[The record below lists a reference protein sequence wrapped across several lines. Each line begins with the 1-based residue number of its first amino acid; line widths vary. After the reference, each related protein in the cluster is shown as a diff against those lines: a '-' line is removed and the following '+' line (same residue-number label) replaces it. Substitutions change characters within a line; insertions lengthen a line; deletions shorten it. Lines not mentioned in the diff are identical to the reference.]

1 MVKKIVMVVLMPT
14 TLLANAYAASIQ
26 DSLRTTIYFRPGYSL
41 LELSYRDN
49 AANMKALTQGIQTI
63 KGNPCVQLQ
72 HIRILSAASPEG
84 NSALNKRVAKRRGER
99 LRNYLK
105 ETLVLPDSIFTVS
118 SAGEDWQGLA
128 ALMAKEKTPWRNKA
142 LQIIRHTPEWVTR
155 NGKVVD
161 GRKRQLQNLDGGKAW
176 KYMLD
181 NHFYTLRTGAVV
193 VCEVKTLADEVHVD
207 RTHAEAHEGSHAD
220 LADYADES
228 KLSAAEARPEP
239 ASQQA
244 SGQPASQQPASQSP
258 SSPPFPAI
266 PSQVNPG
273 QEPPPS
279 SSYFALKSNLLYDAL
294 LVPNL
299 SLEASIGSGWTL
311 GAGGMLAWWSK
322 DAKHRYWRIYGGDL
336 EIRKYFGT
344 LAKSKPLQGHHLGI
358 YGDFLTYDFEFGAK
372 GYQSKAT
379 YAAGIKYGY
388 SHPIAKRLNLDFAL
402 GIGYLHSNYK
412 TYVPK
417 DGCYVYQETKKRK
430 WLGPTQAEIS
440 LVWLLGKGNTNTKG
454 NGNGKGNTNKKKGG
468 KK

>member
-99 LRNYLK
+99 LRDYLK

-128 ALMAKEKTPWRNKA
+128 SLIAKEKTPWRNKA

-193 VCEVKTLADEVHVD
+193 VCEVKTLA
-207 RTHAEAHEGSHAD
+207 AEASQEQ
-220 LADYADES
+220 
-228 KLSAAEARPEP
+228 ARPES
-239 ASQQA
+239 ASQQ
-244 SGQPASQQPASQSP
+244 SASQSP

-266 PSQVNPG
+266 PSQVH
-273 QEPPPS
+273 PS
-279 SSYFALKSNLLYDAL
+279 SESQAPPVASYFALKSNLLYDAL

-299 SLEASIGSGWTL
+299 ALEASIGSGWTL

-344 LAKSKPLQGHHLGI
+344 LSKSKPLQGHHLGI

-388 SHPIAKRLNLDFAL
+388 SHPIANRLNLDFAL

-412 TYVPK
+412 TYVPR

-440 LVWLLGKGNTNTKG
+440 LVWLLGKGNTN
-454 NGNGKGNTNKKKGG
+454 KKKGG

>member
-1 MVKKIVMVVLMPT
+1 MPT

-99 LRNYLK
+99 LRDYLK

-128 ALMAKEKTPWRNKA
+128 SLIAKEKTPWRNKA

-193 VCEVKTLADEVHVD
+193 VCEVKTLA
-207 RTHAEAHEGSHAD
+207 AESTP
-220 LADYADES
+220 
-228 KLSAAEARPEP
+228 SAAEASLEQARQEQARPEP
-239 ASQQA
+239 ASQQ
-244 SGQPASQQPASQSP
+244 SASQSP

-266 PSQVNPG
+266 PSQVHPE
-273 QEPPPS
+273 QEPPPAA
-279 SSYFALKSNLLYDAL
+279 SYFALKSNLLYDAL

-311 GAGGMLAWWSK
+311 GAGGMFAWWSK

-344 LAKSKPLQGHHLGI
+344 LSKSKPLQGHHLGI

-388 SHPIAKRLNLDFAL
+388 SHPIANRLNLDFAL

-412 TYVPK
+412 TYVPR
-417 DGCYVYQETKKRK
+417 DGCYVYQETKKQK

-440 LVWLLGKGNTNTKG
+440 LVWLLGKGNTN
-454 NGNGKGNTNKKKGG
+454 KKKGG

>member
-14 TLLANAYAASIQ
+14 TLLANACAASIQ

-99 LRNYLK
+99 LRDYLK

-128 ALMAKEKTPWRNKA
+128 ALIAKEKTPWRNKA

-193 VCEVKTLADEVHVD
+193 VCEVKTLA
-207 RTHAEAHEGSHAD
+207 AESTP
-220 LADYADES
+220 
-228 KLSAAEARPEP
+228 SAAEARLEQARPE
-239 ASQQA
+239 QA
-244 SGQPASQQPASQSP
+244 RLESASQQPASQSP

-266 PSQVNPG
+266 PSQVHP
-273 QEPPPS
+273 EPQSPPVA
-279 SSYFALKSNLLYDAL
+279 SYFALKSNLLYDAL

-311 GAGGMLAWWSK
+311 GAGGMFAWWSK

-344 LAKSKPLQGHHLGI
+344 LSKSKPLQGHHLGI

-388 SHPIAKRLNLDFAL
+388 SHPIANRLNLDFAL

-412 TYVPK
+412 TYVPR

-440 LVWLLGKGNTNTKG
+440 LVWLLGKGNTN
-454 NGNGKGNTNKKKGG
+454 KKKGG

>member
-99 LRNYLK
+99 LRDYLK

-128 ALMAKEKTPWRNKA
+128 SLIAKEKTPWRNKA

-193 VCEVKTLADEVHVD
+193 VCEVKTLA
-207 RTHAEAHEGSHAD
+207 AESTP
-220 LADYADES
+220 
-228 KLSAAEARPEP
+228 SAAEA
-239 ASQQA
+239 SQEQA
-244 SGQPASQQPASQSP
+244 RSEQARLESASQSP

-266 PSQVNPG
+266 PSQVH
-273 QEPPPS
+273 PS
-279 SSYFALKSNLLYDAL
+279 SESQSPPVASYFALKSNFLYDAL

-344 LAKSKPLQGHHLGI
+344 LSKSKPLQGHHLGI

-388 SHPIAKRLNLDFAL
+388 SHPIANRLNLDFAL

-440 LVWLLGKGNTNTKG
+440 LVWLLGKGNTN
-454 NGNGKGNTNKKKGG
+454 KKKGG

>member
-1 MVKKIVMVVLMPT
+1 MVVLMPT

-99 LRNYLK
+99 LRDYLK

-128 ALMAKEKTPWRNKA
+128 ALIAKEKTPWRNKA

-193 VCEVKTLADEVHVD
+193 VCEVKTLA
-207 RTHAEAHEGSHAD
+207 AESTP
-220 LADYADES
+220 
-228 KLSAAEARPEP
+228 SAAEASQEQARPEP
-239 ASQQA
+239 ASQQ
-244 SGQPASQQPASQSP
+244 SASQSP

-266 PSQVNPG
+266 ASQVHPES
-273 QEPPPS
+273 QAPPVA
-279 SSYFALKSNLLYDAL
+279 SYFALKSNLLYDAL

-299 SLEASIGSGWTL
+299 ALEASIGSGWTL

-344 LAKSKPLQGHHLGI
+344 LSKSKPLQGHHLGI

-388 SHPIAKRLNLDFAL
+388 SHPIANRLNLDFAL

-412 TYVPK
+412 TYVPR

-440 LVWLLGKGNTNTKG
+440 LVWLLGKGNTN
-454 NGNGKGNTNKKKGG
+454 NKKGG

>member
-99 LRNYLK
+99 LRDYLK

-128 ALMAKEKTPWRNKA
+128 ALIAKEKTPWRNKA

-193 VCEVKTLADEVHVD
+193 VCEVKTLA
-207 RTHAEAHEGSHAD
+207 AESTP
-220 LADYADES
+220 
-228 KLSAAEARPEP
+228 SAAEASQEQARPE
-239 ASQQA
+239 S
-244 SGQPASQQPASQSP
+244 ASQSP

-266 PSQVNPG
+266 PSQVHPES
-273 QEPPPS
+273 QAPPVA
-279 SSYFALKSNLLYDAL
+279 SYFALKSNLLYDAL

-344 LAKSKPLQGHHLGI
+344 LSKSKPLQGHHLGI

-388 SHPIAKRLNLDFAL
+388 SHPIANRLNLDFAL

-412 TYVPK
+412 TYVPR

-440 LVWLLGKGNTNTKG
+440 LVWLLGKGNTN
-454 NGNGKGNTNKKKGG
+454 KKKGG

>member
-1 MVKKIVMVVLMPT
+1 MVVLMPT

-128 ALMAKEKTPWRNKA
+128 ALIAKEKTPWRNKA

-193 VCEVKTLADEVHVD
+193 VCEVKTLA
-207 RTHAEAHEGSHAD
+207 AESTP
-220 LADYADES
+220 
-228 KLSAAEARPEP
+228 SAAEASLEQARHES
-239 ASQQA
+239 ASQQ
-244 SGQPASQQPASQSP
+244 QASQSP

-266 PSQVNPG
+266 PSQVHP
-273 QEPPPS
+273 EPQAPS
-279 SSYFALKSNLLYDAL
+279 VASYFALKSNLLYDAL

-311 GAGGMLAWWSK
+311 GAGGMFAWWSK

-344 LAKSKPLQGHHLGI
+344 LSKSKPLQGHHLGI

-412 TYVPK
+412 TYVPR

-440 LVWLLGKGNTNTKG
+440 LVWLLGKGNTN
-454 NGNGKGNTNKKKGG
+454 KKKGG

>member
-99 LRNYLK
+99 LRDYLK

-128 ALMAKEKTPWRNKA
+128 SLIAREKTPWRNKA

-193 VCEVKTLADEVHVD
+193 VCEVKTLA
-207 RTHAEAHEGSHAD
+207 AESTP
-220 LADYADES
+220 
-228 KLSAAEARPEP
+228 SAAEARLEQARPGAHAEARSEQARPE
-239 ASQQA
+239 S
-244 SGQPASQQPASQSP
+244 ASQSP

-266 PSQVNPG
+266 PSQVHPES
-273 QEPPPS
+273 QAPPVA
-279 SSYFALKSNLLYDAL
+279 SYFALKSNLLYDAL
-294 LVPNL
+294 LIPNL

-311 GAGGMLAWWSK
+311 GAGGMFAWWSK

-336 EIRKYFGT
+336 EIRKYFGA
-344 LAKSKPLQGHHLGI
+344 LSKSKPLQGHHLGI

-379 YAAGIKYGY
+379 YAAGIRYGY
-388 SHPIAKRLNLDFAL
+388 SHPIGKRLNLDFAL

-412 TYVPK
+412 TYVPR
-417 DGCYVYQETKKRK
+417 DGCYVYQETKKQK

-440 LVWLLGKGNTNTKG
+440 LVWLLGKGNTN
-454 NGNGKGNTNKKKGG
+454 KKKGG

>member
-1 MVKKIVMVVLMPT
+1 MVVLMPT

-84 NSALNKRVAKRRGER
+84 NSALNKRVAKHRGER
-99 LRNYLK
+99 LRDYLK

-128 ALMAKEKTPWRNKA
+128 SLIAKEKTPWRNKA

-181 NHFYTLRTGAVV
+181 NHFYTLRTGAIV
-193 VCEVKTLADEVHVD
+193 VCEVKTLA
-207 RTHAEAHEGSHAD
+207 AESTP
-220 LADYADES
+220 
-228 KLSAAEARPEP
+228 SAAEASLEQARQEQARPES
-239 ASQQA
+239 ASQQ
-244 SGQPASQQPASQSP
+244 SASQSP

-266 PSQVNPG
+266 PSQVHPES
-273 QEPPPS
+273 QPPPVA
-279 SSYFALKSNLLYDAL
+279 SYFALKSNLLYDAL
-294 LVPNL
+294 LIPNL

-311 GAGGMLAWWSK
+311 GAGGMFAWWSK

-344 LAKSKPLQGHHLGI
+344 LSKSKPLQGHHLGI

-388 SHPIAKRLNLDFAL
+388 SHPIGKRLNLDFAL

-412 TYVPK
+412 TYVPR

-440 LVWLLGKGNTNTKG
+440 LVWLLGKGNTN
-454 NGNGKGNTNKKKGG
+454 KKKGG

>member
-99 LRNYLK
+99 LRDYLK

-128 ALMAKEKTPWRNKA
+128 SLIAKEKTPWRNKA
-142 LQIIRHTPEWVTR
+142 LQIIRHTPEWITR

-193 VCEVKTLADEVHVD
+193 VCEVKTLA
-207 RTHAEAHEGSHAD
+207 AESTP
-220 LADYADES
+220 
-228 KLSAAEARPEP
+228 SAAEARLE
-239 ASQQA
+239 QA
-244 SGQPASQQPASQSP
+244 SPGAHAEARSEQARPESASQSP

-266 PSQVNPG
+266 PSQVHPES
-273 QEPPPS
+273 QAPPVA
-279 SSYFALKSNLLYDAL
+279 SYLALKSNLLYDAL
-294 LVPNL
+294 LIPNL

-344 LAKSKPLQGHHLGI
+344 LSKSKPLQGHHLGI

-388 SHPIAKRLNLDFAL
+388 SHPIATRLNLDFAL

-412 TYVPK
+412 TYVPR

-440 LVWLLGKGNTNTKG
+440 LVWLLGKGNTN
-454 NGNGKGNTNKKKGG
+454 KKKGG

>member
-99 LRNYLK
+99 LRDYLK

-128 ALMAKEKTPWRNKA
+128 SLIAKEKTPWRNKA

-176 KYMLD
+176 RYMLD

-193 VCEVKTLADEVHVD
+193 VCEVKTLA
-207 RTHAEAHEGSHAD
+207 AESTP
-220 LADYADES
+220 
-228 KLSAAEARPEP
+228 SAAEA
-239 ASQQA
+239 SQEQA
-244 SGQPASQQPASQSP
+244 RSEQARLESASQSP

-266 PSQVNPG
+266 PSQVH
-273 QEPPPS
+273 PS
-279 SSYFALKSNLLYDAL
+279 SESQAPPVASYFALKSNLLYDAL

-311 GAGGMLAWWSK
+311 SAGGMLAWWSK

-344 LAKSKPLQGHHLGI
+344 LSKSKPLQGHHLGI

-388 SHPIAKRLNLDFAL
+388 SHPIANRLNLDFAL

-412 TYVPK
+412 TYVPR
-417 DGCYVYQETKKRK
+417 DGCYVYQETKKQK

-440 LVWLLGKGNTNTKG
+440 LVWLLGKGNTN
-454 NGNGKGNTNKKKGG
+454 KKKGG

>member
-99 LRNYLK
+99 LRDYLK

-128 ALMAKEKTPWRNKA
+128 ALIAKEKTPWRNKA

-193 VCEVKTLADEVHVD
+193 VCEVKTLA
-207 RTHAEAHEGSHAD
+207 AESTP
-220 LADYADES
+220 
-228 KLSAAEARPEP
+228 SAAEASLE
-239 ASQQA
+239 QA
-244 SGQPASQQPASQSP
+244 RSEQASQSP

-266 PSQVNPG
+266 PSQVH
-273 QEPPPS
+273 PS
-279 SSYFALKSNLLYDAL
+279 SESQAPPVASYFALKSNLLYDAL

-311 GAGGMLAWWSK
+311 AAGGMFAWWSK

-336 EIRKYFGT
+336 EIRKDFGT
-344 LAKSKPLQGHHLGI
+344 LSKSKPLQGHHLGI

-412 TYVPK
+412 TYVPR

-440 LVWLLGKGNTNTKG
+440 LVWLLGKGNTN
-454 NGNGKGNTNKKKGG
+454 KKKGG

>member
-1 MVKKIVMVVLMPT
+1 MVVLMPT

-99 LRNYLK
+99 LRDYLK

-128 ALMAKEKTPWRNKA
+128 SLIAKEKTPWRNKA

-193 VCEVKTLADEVHVD
+193 VCEVKTLA
-207 RTHAEAHEGSHAD
+207 AESTP
-220 LADYADES
+220 
-228 KLSAAEARPEP
+228 SAAEA
-239 ASQQA
+239 SQEQA
-244 SGQPASQQPASQSP
+244 RSEQARLESASQSP

-266 PSQVNPG
+266 PSQVHPES
-273 QEPPPS
+273 QAPPVA
-279 SSYFALKSNLLYDAL
+279 SYFALKSNLLYDAL

-322 DAKHRYWRIYGGDL
+322 DAKHRYWRIYDGDL

-344 LAKSKPLQGHHLGI
+344 LSKSKPLQGHHLGI

-388 SHPIAKRLNLDFAL
+388 SHPIANRLNLDFAL

-412 TYVPK
+412 TYVPR
-417 DGCYVYQETKKRK
+417 DGCYVYQETKKQK

-440 LVWLLGKGNTNTKG
+440 LVWLLGKGNTN
-454 NGNGKGNTNKKKGG
+454 NKKGG

>member
-99 LRNYLK
+99 LRDYLK

-128 ALMAKEKTPWRNKA
+128 SLIAKEKTPWRNKA

-193 VCEVKTLADEVHVD
+193 VCEVKTLA
-207 RTHAEAHEGSHAD
+207 AESTP
-220 LADYADES
+220 
-228 KLSAAEARPEP
+228 SAAEASLEQARSEQARPES
-239 ASQQA
+239 ASQQ
-244 SGQPASQQPASQSP
+244 SASQSP

-266 PSQVNPG
+266 PSQVH
-273 QEPPPS
+273 PS
-279 SSYFALKSNLLYDAL
+279 SESQAPPVASYFALKSNLLYDAL

-388 SHPIAKRLNLDFAL
+388 SHPIANRLNLDFAL

-412 TYVPK
+412 TYVPR

-440 LVWLLGKGNTNTKG
+440 LVWLI
-454 NGNGKGNTNKKKGG
+454 GKGNTNKKKGG

>member
-1 MVKKIVMVVLMPT
+1 MVVLMPT

-99 LRNYLK
+99 LRDYLK

-128 ALMAKEKTPWRNKA
+128 SLIAKEKTPWRNKA

-193 VCEVKTLADEVHVD
+193 VCEVKTLA
-207 RTHAEAHEGSHAD
+207 AESTP
-220 LADYADES
+220 
-228 KLSAAEARPEP
+228 SAAEASQEQARSEQARHES
-239 ASQQA
+239 ASQQ
-244 SGQPASQQPASQSP
+244 QASQSP

-266 PSQVNPG
+266 PSQVHPES
-273 QEPPPS
+273 QVPPVA
-279 SSYFALKSNLLYDAL
+279 SYFALKSNLLYDAL

-311 GAGGMLAWWSK
+311 GAGGMFAWWSK
-322 DAKHRYWRIYGGDL
+322 DAKHRYWRIYGGGL

-344 LAKSKPLQGHHLGI
+344 LSKSKPLQGHHLGI

-388 SHPIAKRLNLDFAL
+388 SHPIANRLNLDFAL

-412 TYVPK
+412 TYVPR

-440 LVWLLGKGNTNTKG
+440 LVWLI
-454 NGNGKGNTNKKKGG
+454 GKGNTNKKKGG

>member
-99 LRNYLK
+99 LRDYLK

-128 ALMAKEKTPWRNKA
+128 SLIAKEKTPWRNKA

-193 VCEVKTLADEVHVD
+193 VCEVKTLA
-207 RTHAEAHEGSHAD
+207 AESTP
-220 LADYADES
+220 
-228 KLSAAEARPEP
+228 SAAEA
-239 ASQQA
+239 SQEQA
-244 SGQPASQQPASQSP
+244 RSEQARLESASQSP

-266 PSQVNPG
+266 PSQVHPES
-273 QEPPPS
+273 QAPPVA
-279 SSYFALKSNLLYDAL
+279 SYFALKSNLLYDAL

-344 LAKSKPLQGHHLGI
+344 LSKSKPLQGHHLGI

-388 SHPIAKRLNLDFAL
+388 SHPIANRLNLDFAL

-412 TYVPK
+412 TYVPR

-440 LVWLLGKGNTNTKG
+440 LVWLLGKGNTN
-454 NGNGKGNTNKKKGG
+454 NKKGG

>member
-99 LRNYLK
+99 LRDYLK

-128 ALMAKEKTPWRNKA
+128 ALIAKEKTPWRNKA

-193 VCEVKTLADEVHVD
+193 VCEVKTLA
-207 RTHAEAHEGSHAD
+207 AESTP
-220 LADYADES
+220 
-228 KLSAAEARPEP
+228 SAAEA
-239 ASQQA
+239 SQEQA
-244 SGQPASQQPASQSP
+244 RLEPASQSP

-266 PSQVNPG
+266 PSQVHPES
-273 QEPPPS
+273 QAPPVA
-279 SSYFALKSNLLYDAL
+279 SYFALKSNLLYDAL

-311 GAGGMLAWWSK
+311 AAGGMFAWWSK
-322 DAKHRYWRIYGGDL
+322 DAKHRYWRIYGGGL

-344 LAKSKPLQGHHLGI
+344 LSKSKPLQGHHLGI

-388 SHPIAKRLNLDFAL
+388 SHPIANRLNLDFAL

-412 TYVPK
+412 TYVPR
-417 DGCYVYQETKKRK
+417 DGCYVYQETKKQK

-440 LVWLLGKGNTNTKG
+440 LVWLLGKGNTN
-454 NGNGKGNTNKKKGG
+454 KKKGG

>member
-84 NSALNKRVAKRRGER
+84 NSALNKRVAKHRGER
-99 LRNYLK
+99 LRDYLK

-128 ALMAKEKTPWRNKA
+128 SLIAKEKTPWRNKA
-142 LQIIRHTPEWVTR
+142 LQIIRHTPEWITR

-193 VCEVKTLADEVHVD
+193 VCEVKTLA
-207 RTHAEAHEGSHAD
+207 AESTP
-220 LADYADES
+220 
-228 KLSAAEARPEP
+228 SAAEARLEQARSEQARLES
-239 ASQQA
+239 ASQQ
-244 SGQPASQQPASQSP
+244 SASQSP

-266 PSQVNPG
+266 PSQVH
-273 QEPPPS
+273 PS
-279 SSYFALKSNLLYDAL
+279 SESQAPPVASYFALKSNLLYDAL

-344 LAKSKPLQGHHLGI
+344 LSKSKPLQGHHLGI

-388 SHPIAKRLNLDFAL
+388 SHPIANRLNLDFAL

-412 TYVPK
+412 TYVPR
-417 DGCYVYQETKKRK
+417 DGCYVYQETKKQK

-440 LVWLLGKGNTNTKG
+440 LVWLLGKGNTN
-454 NGNGKGNTNKKKGG
+454 KKKGG

>member
-1 MVKKIVMVVLMPT
+1 MVVLMPT

-99 LRNYLK
+99 LRDYLK

-128 ALMAKEKTPWRNKA
+128 ALIAKEKTPWRNKA

-193 VCEVKTLADEVHVD
+193 VCEVKTLA
-207 RTHAEAHEGSHAD
+207 AESTP
-220 LADYADES
+220 
-228 KLSAAEARPEP
+228 SAAEARQEQAHPES
-239 ASQQA
+239 ASQQ
-244 SGQPASQQPASQSP
+244 SASQSP

-266 PSQVNPG
+266 PSQVH
-273 QEPPPS
+273 PS
-279 SSYFALKSNLLYDAL
+279 SESQAPPVASYFALKSNLLYDAL

-299 SLEASIGSGWTL
+299 ALEASIGSGWTL

-388 SHPIAKRLNLDFAL
+388 SHPIANRLNLDFAL

-412 TYVPK
+412 TYVPR

-440 LVWLLGKGNTNTKG
+440 LVWLLGKGNTN
-454 NGNGKGNTNKKKGG
+454 NKKGG

>member
-128 ALMAKEKTPWRNKA
+128 ALIAKEKTPWRNKA

-193 VCEVKTLADEVHVD
+193 VCEVKTLA
-207 RTHAEAHEGSHAD
+207 AESTP
-220 LADYADES
+220 
-228 KLSAAEARPEP
+228 SAAEASQEQARLEQARLDS
-239 ASQQA
+239 ASQQ
-244 SGQPASQQPASQSP
+244 SASQSP

-266 PSQVNPG
+266 PSQVHPES
-273 QEPPPS
+273 QAPPAA
-279 SSYFALKSNLLYDAL
+279 SYFALKSNLLYDAL
-294 LVPNL
+294 LIPNL

-344 LAKSKPLQGHHLGI
+344 LSKSKPLQGHHLGI

-388 SHPIAKRLNLDFAL
+388 SHPIANRLNLDFAL

-412 TYVPK
+412 TYVPR

-440 LVWLLGKGNTNTKG
+440 LVWLLGKGNTN
-454 NGNGKGNTNKKKGG
+454 KKKGG

>member
-99 LRNYLK
+99 LRDYLK

-128 ALMAKEKTPWRNKA
+128 SLIAKEKTPWRNKA

-193 VCEVKTLADEVHVD
+193 VCEVKTLA
-207 RTHAEAHEGSHAD
+207 AESTP
-220 LADYADES
+220 
-228 KLSAAEARPEP
+228 SAAEASLE
-239 ASQQA
+239 QA
-244 SGQPASQQPASQSP
+244 RSEQARLESASQSP

-266 PSQVNPG
+266 PSQVHPES
-273 QEPPPS
+273 QAPPVA
-279 SSYFALKSNLLYDAL
+279 SYFALKSNLLYDAL

-322 DAKHRYWRIYGGDL
+322 DAKHRYWRIYGGGL

-344 LAKSKPLQGHHLGI
+344 LSKSKPLQGHHLGI

-388 SHPIAKRLNLDFAL
+388 SHPIANRLNLDFAL

-412 TYVPK
+412 TYVPR
-417 DGCYVYQETKKRK
+417 DGCYVYQETKKQK

-440 LVWLLGKGNTNTKG
+440 LVWLLGKGNTN
-454 NGNGKGNTNKKKGG
+454 NKKGG

>member
-1 MVKKIVMVVLMPT
+1 MVVLMPT

-99 LRNYLK
+99 LRDYLK

-128 ALMAKEKTPWRNKA
+128 ALIAKEKTPWRNKA

-193 VCEVKTLADEVHVD
+193 VCEVKTLA
-207 RTHAEAHEGSHAD
+207 AESTP
-220 LADYADES
+220 
-228 KLSAAEARPEP
+228 SAAEASLE
-239 ASQQA
+239 QA
-244 SGQPASQQPASQSP
+244 RQEQARLESASQSP

-266 PSQVNPG
+266 PSQVH
-273 QEPPPS
+273 PS
-279 SSYFALKSNLLYDAL
+279 SESQAPPVASYFALKSNLLYDAL

-322 DAKHRYWRIYGGDL
+322 DAKHRYWRIYGGGL

-344 LAKSKPLQGHHLGI
+344 LSKSKPLQGHHLGI

-388 SHPIAKRLNLDFAL
+388 SHPIANRLNLDFAL

-412 TYVPK
+412 TYVPR

-440 LVWLLGKGNTNTKG
+440 LVWLLGKGNTN
-454 NGNGKGNTNKKKGG
+454 KKKGG

>member
-1 MVKKIVMVVLMPT
+1 MVVLMPT

-26 DSLRTTIYFRPGYSL
+26 DSLRTTIYFRPGYSM

-99 LRNYLK
+99 LRDYLK

-128 ALMAKEKTPWRNKA
+128 SLIAKEKTPWRNKA

-193 VCEVKTLADEVHVD
+193 VCEVKTLA
-207 RTHAEAHEGSHAD
+207 AESTP
-220 LADYADES
+220 
-228 KLSAAEARPEP
+228 SAAEA
-239 ASQQA
+239 SQEQA
-244 SGQPASQQPASQSP
+244 RSEQARLESASQSP

-266 PSQVNPG
+266 PSQVHPES
-273 QEPPPS
+273 QAPPVA
-279 SSYFALKSNLLYDAL
+279 SYFALKSNLLYDAL

-344 LAKSKPLQGHHLGI
+344 LSKSKPLQGHHLGI

-388 SHPIAKRLNLDFAL
+388 SHPIANRLNLDFAL

-412 TYVPK
+412 TYVPR
-417 DGCYVYQETKKRK
+417 DGCYVYQETKKQK

-440 LVWLLGKGNTNTKG
+440 LVWLLGKGNTN
-454 NGNGKGNTNKKKGG
+454 KKKGG

>member
-26 DSLRTTIYFRPGYSL
+26 DSLRTTIYFRPGYSM

-99 LRNYLK
+99 LRDYLK

-128 ALMAKEKTPWRNKA
+128 SLIAKEKTPWRNKA

-193 VCEVKTLADEVHVD
+193 VCEVKTLA
-207 RTHAEAHEGSHAD
+207 AESTP
-220 LADYADES
+220 
-228 KLSAAEARPEP
+228 SAAEASLE
-239 ASQQA
+239 QA
-244 SGQPASQQPASQSP
+244 RSEQARLESASQSP

-266 PSQVNPG
+266 PSQVHPES
-273 QEPPPS
+273 QAPPVA
-279 SSYFALKSNLLYDAL
+279 SYFALKSNLLYDAL

-322 DAKHRYWRIYGGDL
+322 DAKHRYWRIYDGDL

-344 LAKSKPLQGHHLGI
+344 LSKSKPLQGHHLGI

-388 SHPIAKRLNLDFAL
+388 SHPIANRLNLDFAL

-412 TYVPK
+412 TYVPR

-440 LVWLLGKGNTNTKG
+440 LVWLLGKGNTN
-454 NGNGKGNTNKKKGG
+454 KKKGG

>member
-41 LELSYRDN
+41 LELSYRNN

-99 LRNYLK
+99 LRDYLK

-118 SAGEDWQGLA
+118 STGEDWQGLA
-128 ALMAKEKTPWRNKA
+128 ALIAKEKTPWRNKA

-193 VCEVKTLADEVHVD
+193 VCEVKTLA
-207 RTHAEAHEGSHAD
+207 AESTP
-220 LADYADES
+220 
-228 KLSAAEARPEP
+228 SAAEASQEQARHES
-239 ASQQA
+239 ASQQ
-244 SGQPASQQPASQSP
+244 QASQSP

-266 PSQVNPG
+266 PSQVH
-273 QEPPPS
+273 PS
-279 SSYFALKSNLLYDAL
+279 SESQAPPVASYFALKSNLLYDAL

-311 GAGGMLAWWSK
+311 GAGGMFAWWSK

-412 TYVPK
+412 TYVPR

-440 LVWLLGKGNTNTKG
+440 LVWLLGKGNTN
-454 NGNGKGNTNKKKGG
+454 KKKGG

>member
-99 LRNYLK
+99 LRDYLK

-128 ALMAKEKTPWRNKA
+128 ALIAKEKTPWRNKA

-193 VCEVKTLADEVHVD
+193 VCEVKTLA
-207 RTHAEAHEGSHAD
+207 AESTP
-220 LADYADES
+220 
-228 KLSAAEARPEP
+228 SAAEARLE
-239 ASQQA
+239 QA
-244 SGQPASQQPASQSP
+244 RLESASQSP
-258 SSPPFPAI
+258 SSPPFPAN
-266 PSQVNPG
+266 PSQVH
-273 QEPPPS
+273 PS
-279 SSYFALKSNLLYDAL
+279 SESQAPPVASYFALKSNLLYDAL

-311 GAGGMLAWWSK
+311 GAGGMFAWWSK

-344 LAKSKPLQGHHLGI
+344 LSKSKPLQGHHLGI

-388 SHPIAKRLNLDFAL
+388 SHPIANRLNLDFAL

-412 TYVPK
+412 TYVPR

-440 LVWLLGKGNTNTKG
+440 LVWLLGKGNTN
-454 NGNGKGNTNKKKGG
+454 KKKGG

>member
-99 LRNYLK
+99 LRDYLK

-128 ALMAKEKTPWRNKA
+128 ALIAKEKTPWQNKA

-193 VCEVKTLADEVHVD
+193 VCEVKTLA
-207 RTHAEAHEGSHAD
+207 AESTP
-220 LADYADES
+220 
-228 KLSAAEARPEP
+228 SAAEARQE
-239 ASQQA
+239 QA
-244 SGQPASQQPASQSP
+244 SPGAHAEARSEQARPESASQSP

-266 PSQVNPG
+266 PSQVHPE
-273 QEPPPS
+273 QESPPVA
-279 SSYFALKSNLLYDAL
+279 SYFALKSNLLYDAL

-311 GAGGMLAWWSK
+311 GAGGMFAWWSK

-388 SHPIAKRLNLDFAL
+388 SHPIATRLNLDFAL

-412 TYVPK
+412 TYVPR
-417 DGCYVYQETKKRK
+417 DGCYVYQETKKQK

-440 LVWLLGKGNTNTKG
+440 LVWLLGKGNTN
-454 NGNGKGNTNKKKGG
+454 KKKGG

>member
-1 MVKKIVMVVLMPT
+1 MVVLMPT

-99 LRNYLK
+99 LRDYLK

-128 ALMAKEKTPWRNKA
+128 SLIAKEKTPWRNKA

-193 VCEVKTLADEVHVD
+193 VCEVKTLA
-207 RTHAEAHEGSHAD
+207 AESTP
-220 LADYADES
+220 
-228 KLSAAEARPEP
+228 SAAEASQEQARLES
-239 ASQQA
+239 ASQQ
-244 SGQPASQQPASQSP
+244 SASQSP

-266 PSQVNPG
+266 PSQVHP
-273 QEPPPS
+273 EPQSPPVA
-279 SSYFALKSNLLYDAL
+279 SYFALKSNLLYDAL

-344 LAKSKPLQGHHLGI
+344 LSKSKPLQGHHLGI

-388 SHPIAKRLNLDFAL
+388 SHPIANRLNLDFAL

-412 TYVPK
+412 TYVPR

-440 LVWLLGKGNTNTKG
+440 LVWLLGKGNTN
-454 NGNGKGNTNKKKGG
+454 KKKGG

>member
-1 MVKKIVMVVLMPT
+1 MVVLMPT

-99 LRNYLK
+99 LRDYLK

-128 ALMAKEKTPWRNKA
+128 ALIAKEKTPWRNKA

-193 VCEVKTLADEVHVD
+193 VCEVKTLA
-207 RTHAEAHEGSHAD
+207 AESTP
-220 LADYADES
+220 
-228 KLSAAEARPEP
+228 SAAEARLE
-239 ASQQA
+239 QA
-244 SGQPASQQPASQSP
+244 RPDSASQSP

-266 PSQVNPG
+266 PSQVHPES
-273 QEPPPS
+273 QSPPAA
-279 SSYFALKSNLLYDAL
+279 SYFALKSNLLYDAL

-311 GAGGMLAWWSK
+311 GAGGMFAWWSK
-322 DAKHRYWRIYGGDL
+322 DAKHRYWRIYGGGL

-344 LAKSKPLQGHHLGI
+344 LSKSKPLQGHHLGI

-388 SHPIAKRLNLDFAL
+388 SHPIANRLNLDFAL

-412 TYVPK
+412 TYVPR

-440 LVWLLGKGNTNTKG
+440 LVWLLGKGNTN
-454 NGNGKGNTNKKKGG
+454 KKKGG

>member
-99 LRNYLK
+99 LRDYLK

-128 ALMAKEKTPWRNKA
+128 ALIAKEKTPWRNKA

-193 VCEVKTLADEVHVD
+193 VCEVKTLA
-207 RTHAEAHEGSHAD
+207 AESTP
-220 LADYADES
+220 
-228 KLSAAEARPEP
+228 SAAEARLEQARSEQARPES
-239 ASQQA
+239 ASQQ
-244 SGQPASQQPASQSP
+244 SASQSP

-266 PSQVNPG
+266 PSQVHPES
-273 QEPPPS
+273 QAPPVA
-279 SSYFALKSNLLYDAL
+279 SYFALKSNLLYDAL

-344 LAKSKPLQGHHLGI
+344 LSKSKPLQGHHLGI

-388 SHPIAKRLNLDFAL
+388 SHPIANRLNLDFAL

-412 TYVPK
+412 TYVPR

-440 LVWLLGKGNTNTKG
+440 LVWLLGKGNTN
-454 NGNGKGNTNKKKGG
+454 KKKGG

>member
-99 LRNYLK
+99 LRDYLK

-128 ALMAKEKTPWRNKA
+128 ALIAKEKTPWRNKA

-193 VCEVKTLADEVHVD
+193 VCEVKTLA
-207 RTHAEAHEGSHAD
+207 AESTP
-220 LADYADES
+220 
-228 KLSAAEARPEP
+228 SAAETSQEQARLE
-239 ASQQA
+239 S
-244 SGQPASQQPASQSP
+244 ASQSP

-266 PSQVNPG
+266 PSQVHPES
-273 QEPPPS
+273 QSPPAA
-279 SSYFALKSNLLYDAL
+279 SYFALKSNLLYDAL

-344 LAKSKPLQGHHLGI
+344 LSKSKPLQGHHLGI

-388 SHPIAKRLNLDFAL
+388 SHPIANRLNLDFAL

-412 TYVPK
+412 TYVPR

-440 LVWLLGKGNTNTKG
+440 LVWLLGKGNI
-454 NGNGKGNTNKKKGG
+454 NKKKGG

>member
-14 TLLANAYAASIQ
+14 TLLANAYAASVQ

-128 ALMAKEKTPWRNKA
+128 SLIAKEKTPWRNKA
-142 LQIIRHTPEWVTR
+142 LQIIRHTPEWITR

-193 VCEVKTLADEVHVD
+193 VCEVKTLADRAHAD

-220 LADYADES
+220 FADYADES

-239 ASQQA
+239 ASQQ
-244 SGQPASQQPASQSP
+244 QASQSP

-266 PSQVNPG
+266 PSQVHPSSES
-273 QEPPPS
+273 QPPPAA
-279 SSYFALKSNLLYDAL
+279 SYFALKSNLLYDAL

-299 SLEASIGSGWTL
+299 SLEASIGSSWTL

-388 SHPIAKRLNLDFAL
+388 SHPIANRLNLDFAL

-417 DGCYVYQETKKRK
+417 DGCYVYQETKKLK
-430 WLGPTQAEIS
+430 WLGPTQTEIS
-440 LVWLLGKGNTNTKG
+440 LVWLLGKGNTNSK
-454 NGNGKGNTNKKKGG
+454 GKGNTNKKKGG

>member
-1 MVKKIVMVVLMPT
+1 MVVLMPT

-49 AANMKALTQGIQTI
+49 AANMKALTLGIQTI

-99 LRNYLK
+99 LRDYLK

-128 ALMAKEKTPWRNKA
+128 SLIAKEKTPWRNKA

-176 KYMLD
+176 RYMLD

-193 VCEVKTLADEVHVD
+193 VCEVKTLA
-207 RTHAEAHEGSHAD
+207 AESTP
-220 LADYADES
+220 
-228 KLSAAEARPEP
+228 SAAEASQEQARLEQAHPGAHAEASSEQARLEP
-239 ASQQA
+239 ASQQSA
-244 SGQPASQQPASQSP
+244 PQAP
-258 SSPPFPAI
+258 SVA
-266 PSQVNPG
+266 
-273 QEPPPS
+273 
-279 SSYFALKSNLLYDAL
+279 SYFALKSNLLYEAL

-311 GAGGMLAWWSK
+311 GAGGMFAWWSK

-344 LAKSKPLQGHHLGI
+344 LSKSKPLQGHHLGI

-412 TYVPK
+412 TYVPR
-417 DGCYVYQETKKRK
+417 DGCYVYQETKKQK

-440 LVWLLGKGNTNTKG
+440 LVWLLGKGNI
-454 NGNGKGNTNKKKGG
+454 NKKKGG

>member
-99 LRNYLK
+99 LRDYLK

-128 ALMAKEKTPWRNKA
+128 ALIAKEKTPWRNKA

-193 VCEVKTLADEVHVD
+193 VCEVKTLA
-207 RTHAEAHEGSHAD
+207 AESTP
-220 LADYADES
+220 
-228 KLSAAEARPEP
+228 SAAEARLEQARSEQARPE
-239 ASQQA
+239 S
-244 SGQPASQQPASQSP
+244 ASQQPASQSP

-266 PSQVNPG
+266 PSQVH
-273 QEPPPS
+273 PS
-279 SSYFALKSNLLYDAL
+279 SESQSPSVASYFALKSNLLYDAL

-299 SLEASIGSGWTL
+299 ALEASIGSGWTL
-311 GAGGMLAWWSK
+311 GAGGMLAWWNK

-344 LAKSKPLQGHHLGI
+344 LSKSKPLQGHHLGI

-388 SHPIAKRLNLDFAL
+388 SHPIANRLNLDFAL

-412 TYVPK
+412 TYVPR

-440 LVWLLGKGNTNTKG
+440 LVWLLGKGNTN
-454 NGNGKGNTNKKKGG
+454 KKKGG

>member
-99 LRNYLK
+99 LRDYLK

-128 ALMAKEKTPWRNKA
+128 ALIAKEKTPWRNKA
-142 LQIIRHTPEWVTR
+142 LQIIRHTPEWITR

-193 VCEVKTLADEVHVD
+193 VCEVKTLA
-207 RTHAEAHEGSHAD
+207 AESTP
-220 LADYADES
+220 
-228 KLSAAEARPEP
+228 SAAEASLEQARSEQARLES
-239 ASQQA
+239 ASQQ
-244 SGQPASQQPASQSP
+244 SASQSP

-266 PSQVNPG
+266 PSQVH
-273 QEPPPS
+273 PS
-279 SSYFALKSNLLYDAL
+279 SESQAPPVASYFALKSNLLYDAL

-344 LAKSKPLQGHHLGI
+344 LSKSKPLQGHHLGI
-358 YGDFLTYDFEFGAK
+358 YGDFLTYDFEFGPK

-388 SHPIAKRLNLDFAL
+388 SHPIANRLNLDFAL

-412 TYVPK
+412 TYVPR
-417 DGCYVYQETKKRK
+417 DGCYVYQETKKQK

-440 LVWLLGKGNTNTKG
+440 LVWLLGKGNTN
-454 NGNGKGNTNKKKGG
+454 KKKGG

>member
-99 LRNYLK
+99 LRDYLK

-128 ALMAKEKTPWRNKA
+128 SLIAREKTPWRNKA

-161 GRKRQLQNLDGGKAW
+161 GRKRQLQNLNGGKAW

-193 VCEVKTLADEVHVD
+193 VCEVKTLA
-207 RTHAEAHEGSHAD
+207 AESTP
-220 LADYADES
+220 
-228 KLSAAEARPEP
+228 SAAEARLEQARPGAHAEARSEQARPES
-239 ASQQA
+239 ASL
-244 SGQPASQQPASQSP
+244 SP

-266 PSQVNPG
+266 PSQVNPA
-273 QEPPPS
+273 QESPPVA
-279 SSYFALKSNLLYDAL
+279 SYLALKSNLLYDAL

-388 SHPIAKRLNLDFAL
+388 SHPIANRLNLDFAL

-412 TYVPK
+412 TYVPR

-440 LVWLLGKGNTNTKG
+440 LVWLLGKGNTN
-454 NGNGKGNTNKKKGG
+454 KKKGG

>member
-99 LRNYLK
+99 LRDYLK

-128 ALMAKEKTPWRNKA
+128 ALIAKEKTPWRNKA

-193 VCEVKTLADEVHVD
+193 VCEVKTLA
-207 RTHAEAHEGSHAD
+207 AESTP
-220 LADYADES
+220 
-228 KLSAAEARPEP
+228 SAAEASQEQARSEQARLES
-239 ASQQA
+239 ASQQSA
-244 SGQPASQQPASQSP
+244 PQA
-258 SSPPFPAI
+258 PPGA
-266 PSQVNPG
+266 
-273 QEPPPS
+273 
-279 SSYFALKSNLLYDAL
+279 SYFALKSNLLYDAL

-388 SHPIAKRLNLDFAL
+388 SHPIANRLNLDFAL

-412 TYVPK
+412 TYVPR

-440 LVWLLGKGNTNTKG
+440 LVWLLGKGNTN
-454 NGNGKGNTNKKKGG
+454 KKKGG